1 MGKTNKIQKKKV
13 RTFPRDLK
21 VPAGMKVPR
30 QSAAHHAPNIPIV
43 HCSAGVAVTCA
54 AQGSSARH
62 RQYYAREMW
71 EYLES
76 LITYTCCL
84 RWLWTGSGLRRTTFL
99 IFGKHVNMFSLLP
112 GEVRCCELRWTELL
126 CVAWC
131 EQFPSANDMKWYDLV
146 ISVIISV
153 NSTRFTQQPAHSIHC
168 QINSNNIMSEQGC
181 EQQNNF
187 HIPNRQEPL
196 KLKH

>member
-1 MGKTNKIQKKKV
+1 M
-13 RTFPRDLK
+13 
-21 VPAGMKVPR
+21 
-30 QSAAHHAPNIPIV
+30 

-54 AQGSSARH
+54 AQGSSASH

-84 RWLWTGSGLRRTTFL
+84 HWLWTGSGLRRTTFL

-112 GEVRCCELRWTELL
+112 GEVRCCCELRWTELL

-153 NSTRFTQQPAHSIHC
+153 NSTRFTQQPFHSHLHS
-168 QINSNNIMSEQGC
+168 QIDCNNIIESEQDSK
-181 EQQNNF
+181 NNF
-187 HIPNRQEPL
+187 HITNRQEPF
-196 KLKH
+196 KLKR

>member
-1 MGKTNKIQKKKV
+1 MCRPGE
-13 RTFPRDLK
+13 L
-21 VPAGMKVPR
+21 
-30 QSAAHHAPNIPIV
+30 
-43 HCSAGVAVTCA
+43 CC
-54 AQGSSARH
+54 

-84 RWLWTGSGLRRTTFL
+84 HWLWTGSGLRRTTFL

-153 NSTRFTQQPAHSIHC
+153 NSTRFTQQPAHSIHS
-168 QINSNNIMSEQGC
+168 QINSNNIMSEQSC
-181 EQQNNF
+181 KQQKQF
-187 HIPNRQEPL
+187 SHTESTRTFQAKAL
-196 KLKH
+196 DWSSGKLRFSVFISSYLVPILWQHGR